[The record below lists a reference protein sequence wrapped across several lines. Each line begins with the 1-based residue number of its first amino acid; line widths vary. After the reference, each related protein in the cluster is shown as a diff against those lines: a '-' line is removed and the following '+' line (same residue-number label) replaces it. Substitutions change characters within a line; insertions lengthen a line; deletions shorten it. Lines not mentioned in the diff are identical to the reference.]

1 MVSKLFVMVK
11 PPSEY
16 HSLDL
21 FKKIG
26 GNDKRAALL
35 FEDAVY
41 FAVDRRKSGE
51 LLEAAGEVYVI
62 ADDLEARGFG
72 GAVPEGYTAI
82 DYPRA
87 VDLVMEEFDQTM
99 TV

>member
-1 MVSKLFVMVK
+1 MVSKLFILVK

-16 HSLDL
+16 HSLNQI
-21 FKKIG
+21 KKIAG
-26 GNDKRAALL
+26 DDKRAALL

-41 FAVDRRKSGE
+41 FAADRRKSGE
-51 LLEAAGEVYVI
+51 LLDAAGEVFVI

-72 GAVPEGYTAI
+72 EAVPEGYTTI

-87 VDLVMEEFDQTM
+87 VDLVVEEF
-99 TV
+99 